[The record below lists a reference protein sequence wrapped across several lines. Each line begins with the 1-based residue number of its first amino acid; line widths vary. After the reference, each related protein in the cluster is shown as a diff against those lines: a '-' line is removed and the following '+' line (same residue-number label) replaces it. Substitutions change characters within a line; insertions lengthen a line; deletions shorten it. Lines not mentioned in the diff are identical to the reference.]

1 MDLEHMIKPVP
12 QRLMQG
18 NGNISLGTLGK
29 ADFTVEVKFLSGSLS
44 CLALDMLKSGL
55 SKKIN
60 DCAAEAKGS
69 VKITLEVSSDIPAE
83 VKKNSDQAYSIK
95 AEGECIELVGYGA
108 AGLYYAVT
116 TLLQCI
122 KVENNEVTLPAFTL
136 LDWPDLR
143 TRGHFMEC
151 RYGSNLMKL
160 SDWTALV
167 DDMAEMKMNQ
177 LVVALYGCWCIQ
189 YDGIISEYVYIPVKK
204 HPELHSDVIKKYY
217 SPEKGEW
224 INETVRT
231 PMADE
236 DFFGEL
242 IAYGKTRGVEVVPLW
257 NSYGHNSLLPR
268 TNPDISAKDK
278 DGKPTGHGFCLSN
291 PDTYETLFSIFD
303 EIITR
308 YLAPNGITSFHIG
321 MDEVRDEIATDTSD
335 PFKITSPWCECDEC
349 KKFTNEEKF
358 LNHAI
363 KLITFLKARGMKS
376 VYIYSDMLT
385 RIVNPA
391 TFKKLLE
398 ENDLLDV
405 TVIDWWTYTNN
416 KESLMFE
423 TMHPELGF
431 RSTVKP
437 WNSYYHWDMIFD
449 AVPNTQIL
457 TELADKEQSAEGLQS
472 YSAWDKSCDKNHVSM
487 ADYSWNF
494 KGTGSVEEF
503 NDRYAQREFGA
514 RYDEAR
520 RAIAI
525 MDAVT
530 KENIDFDRDGYFIES
545 NTLGNVALLRSLT
558 YYRYSYV
565 VTGKP
570 YPRNFPGEPVSLL
583 LAKRGVY
590 EKQLREIAELSAE
603 ALEIFDSI
611 SGDARCNTHLAKR
624 FACEVNNYLCIA
636 EDYLALLEI
645 YDIVNAGDKSRAVC
659 DKIAGIAKR
668 RKNARLSLMLRIESV
683 KEAFLIPSHLRNQSV
698 FMQLFADI
706 EAYAGTV
713 NPEEFSLD
721 VCDLRPIASD
731 AFYKLR

>member
-1 MDLEHMIKPVP
+1 MNLEHMIKPVP
-12 QRLMQG
+12 QILRQKD
-18 NGNISLGTLGK
+18 GNISLGTLGN
-29 ADFTVEVKFLSGSLS
+29 ADFTVEVKSLSGSLAY
-44 CLALDMLKSGL
+44 LALDMLHDGL

-60 DCAAEAKGS
+60 DCAAKAKGS
-69 VKITLEVSSDIPAE
+69 VKITLEVSSGVPEE
-83 VKKNSDQAYSIK
+83 VKKNKDQAYSIN
-95 AEGECIELVGYGA
+95 AENDVITLIGYGK

-116 TLLQCI
+116 TFLQCL
-122 KVENNEVTLPAFTL
+122 KLENNTLYIPQFEL

-151 RYGSNLMKL
+151 RFGSNLMKL
-160 SDWTALV
+160 ADWKALV
-167 DDMAEMKMNQ
+167 DDMAGMKMNQ

-204 HPELHSDVIKKYY
+204 HPELRSDVIKKYY
-217 SPEKGEW
+217 SPENGEW

-257 NSYGHNSLLPR
+257 NSYGHNTLLPR
-268 TNPDISAKDK
+268 TNPHISAKDK

-291 PDTYETLFSIFD
+291 PDTYETLYSIFD

-321 MDEVRDEIATDTSD
+321 MDEVRDGIATDTSD

-363 KLITFLKARGMKS
+363 KLISFLKSRGMKS

-385 RIVNPA
+385 RIVNPV
-391 TFKKLLE
+391 TFKKRLE

-405 TVIDWWTYTNN
+405 AVVDWWTYTNN
-416 KESLMFE
+416 KEAFMFD
-423 TMHPELGF
+423 TMHPELGL
-431 RSTVKP
+431 RSTIKP
-437 WNSYYHWDMIFD
+437 WNSYSHWDMVLD
-449 AVPNTQIL
+449 TVPNIRML
-457 TELADKEQSAEGLQS
+457 TELANKEQSAEGLQS
-472 YSAWDKSCDKNHVSM
+472 YSAWDKSCDRNHVSM

-494 KGTGSVEEF
+494 NGTGTVEEF
-503 NDRYAQREFGA
+503 NDRYTRREFGA

-520 RAIAI
+520 RALAI
-525 MDAVT
+525 IDEAT
-530 KENIDFDRDGYFIES
+530 KETVDFNKEGRVILV
-545 NTLGNVALLRSLT
+545 NTLRLLS
-558 YYRYSYV
+558 YYGYSYV
-565 VTGKP
+565 ATGKP
-570 YPRNFPGEPVSLL
+570 YPRNFPGEPMQVLL
-583 LAKRGVY
+583 EKREEY
-590 EKQLREIAELSAE
+590 EKRLSEIAALCSE
-603 ALEIFDSI
+603 ALAIFDSI
-611 SGDARCNTHLAKR
+611 SDDTRCNTHLAKR

-636 EDYLALLEI
+636 SDYLALLEI
-645 YDIVNAGDKSRAVC
+645 YDIVNTGKKTKEVC
-659 DKIAGIAKR
+659 DKIAGIAKA
-668 RKNARLSLMLRIESV
+668 RKAARLSLMLRIQSV
-683 KEAFLIPSHLRNQSV
+683 KEDFLIPSHLRNQSV

-721 VCDLRPIASD
+721 VCDLRPIASE
-731 AFYKLR
+731 AFYNLR